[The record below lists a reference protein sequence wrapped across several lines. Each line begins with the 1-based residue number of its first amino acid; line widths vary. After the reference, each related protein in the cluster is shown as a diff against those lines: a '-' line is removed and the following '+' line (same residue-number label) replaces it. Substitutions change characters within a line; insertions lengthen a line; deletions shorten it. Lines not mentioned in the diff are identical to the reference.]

1 MKSLLVTAFSLAAAF
16 AAVAAPSIV
25 PAPQSMTL
33 GEGGYAL
40 AKASTDATKWTL
52 GAKSAGLAIECK
64 PGIPKEGYELEVTA
78 KGVKVAASDAAGAF
92 YAYQTVRQ
100 LAEVQADGT
109 WKLQTVK
116 IADAPKY
123 GWRGILIDD
132 CRHFFGKETVKAY
145 LDLMAYHKLN
155 RMHWHLTDDQGW
167 RLEIPGY
174 PELVKYGAVRSFSP
188 KHGTRPHFKKP
199 QDWAKASDQTKYGP
213 FYYSVADIKEIVAY
227 AAERHITIVPEIELP
242 GHFQAVLAGYPE
254 FACFPDTKHRDP
266 LCVWGISENVMCLGN
281 DKAVKFMEDVLDY
294 VCKAFPGDVI
304 HIGGD
309 ECPQVRWKTCPKCQA
324 RIKSEGLNG
333 VQDLQPWAT
342 SRYVKF
348 LEKRGKR
355 ALGWDEYLLG
365 EVPKSAIGM
374 SWRAG
379 GGGAGHKFLTP
390 KECVERGHDLVMTPR
405 THCYLD
411 YGQGLKKGTDPFQ
424 YIGGCVTLA
433 KAYSFDPCA
442 GVPEALRSHIL
453 GGQGNNWSEYTWE
466 KKDLDWKVWP
476 RTCALAEAMWT
487 ANPQRDCQ
495 EFVTRLTPHV
505 ERLKAMGVNVAPIQ

>member
-1 MKSLLVTAFSLAAAF
+1 MKTLVMALCSLAAVAM
-16 AAVAAPSIV
+16 AAPALV
-25 PAPQSMTL
+25 PAPKAMAL
-33 GEGGYAL
+33 GEGGCTL
-40 AKASTDATKWTL
+40 AKSFTDAKQWTL
-52 GAKSAGLAIECK
+52 DKQTDALKIERRA
-64 PGIPKEGYELEVTA
+64 GIPAEGYELEVTA

-92 YAYQTVRQ
+92 YAFQTVRQ
-100 LAEVQADGT
+100 LAEPQADGS
-109 WKLQTVK
+109 WKLQAVK
-116 IADAPKY
+116 ITDAPRY

-132 CRHFFGKETVKAY
+132 CRHFFGKETIKAY

-174 PELVKYGAVRSFSP
+174 PELVKYGSVRSSSP
-188 KHGTRPHFKKP
+188 KHGTRPHFGQPKG
-199 QDWAKASDQTKYGP
+199 WAAASDKTQYGP
-213 FYYSVADIKEIVAY
+213 FYYSVADIREIVAY

-242 GHFQAVLAGYPE
+242 GHFQAVLAAYPE
-254 FACFPDTKHRDP
+254 YACFPDAKNRDP
-266 LCVWGISENVMCLGN
+266 LCVWGISQNVMCLGN
-281 DKAVKFMEDVLDY
+281 DKAIKFMEDVLDY
-294 VCKAFPGDVI
+294 VCKAFPGDVV

-324 RIKSEGLNG
+324 RIKSEGLKG
-333 VQDLQPWAT
+333 VQGLQPWAT
-342 SRYVKF
+342 SRFVKF
-348 LEKRGKR
+348 LEQRGKR

-365 EVPKSAIGM
+365 DVPKSAIGM

-411 YGQGLKKGTDPFQ
+411 YGQGMKGDPYQ

-442 GVPEALRSHIL
+442 GVPEALHSHIL

-487 ANPQRDCQ
+487 ADPKRDFN
-495 EFVTRLTPHV
+495 EFVGRLTPHV
-505 ERLKAMGVNVAPIQ
+505 ERLKSMGVNSAPVKSK